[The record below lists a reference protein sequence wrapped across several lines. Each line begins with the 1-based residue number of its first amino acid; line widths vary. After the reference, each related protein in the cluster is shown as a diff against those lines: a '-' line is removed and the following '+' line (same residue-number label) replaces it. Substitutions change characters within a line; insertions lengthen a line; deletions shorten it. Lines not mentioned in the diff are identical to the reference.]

1 MSFTLMR
8 EIGSVF
14 SIMLIHTEIMEA
26 DALLFVFPFIYRIPN
41 VENGKDSRN
50 PDTVF
55 SDMLCPSG

>member
-1 MSFTLMR
+1 MR

-14 SIMLIHTEIMEA
+14 SIILNHTEIMEA

-50 PDTVF
+50 PDTGF